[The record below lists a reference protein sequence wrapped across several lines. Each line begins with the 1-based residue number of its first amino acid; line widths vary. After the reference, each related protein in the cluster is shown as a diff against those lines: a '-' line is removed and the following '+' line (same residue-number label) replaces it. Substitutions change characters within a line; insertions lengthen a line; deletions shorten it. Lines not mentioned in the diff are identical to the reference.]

1 MKVDADK
8 AAADDDDE
16 YEWVYYNAMDC
27 RDCSQ
32 ANQVFG
38 ANAQPCDEEEE
49 VNGALGAEFMQEWE
63 YYDEMPVEDEEFF
76 YDTRLHEIIPK
87 ESFG

>member
-1 MKVDADK
+1 MYPKLVRKVPTDSQQTVKADT
-8 AAADDDDE
+8 ADDDE

-38 ANAQPCDEEEE
+38 
-49 VNGALGAEFMQEWE
+49 VN
-63 YYDEMPVEDEEFF
+63 D
-76 YDTRLHEIIPK
+76 
-87 ESFG
+87 